1 MKTTL
6 NWKEKYMLALKEQL
20 TIKEIMLLRDC
31 GQPKATSIRQKAIEY
46 CCMHDIEF
54 DCRKTPTQAIFEITN
69 LNLDYYY
76 QKMLLEAK
84 ATI

>member
-1 MKTTL
+1 MKKIL
-6 NWKEKYMLALKEQL
+6 NWRDKYLLALKEQL

-31 GQPKATSIRQKAIEY
+31 GQPKAAKIREQAIRY
-46 CCMHDIEF
+46 CAENNIEF
-54 DCRKTPTQAIFEITN
+54 DCRRTPAQAIFEITN

-84 ATI
+84 AV

>member
-6 NWKEKYMLALKEQL
+6 NWREKYSLALKEQL

-31 GQPKATSIRQKAIEY
+31 GQPKAASLRQKAIEY
-46 CCMHDIEF
+46 CAQHDIEF
-54 DCRKTPTQAIFEITN
+54 DYRRVPTIAIFEITN

-76 QKMLLEAK
+76 QKMLLEAR
-84 ATI
+84 AV